1 MELIVTG
8 SSDGISKTVKNEEL
22 FNEATGELLLS
33 SLQDYEVEEV
43 IASMGNIEANVKSI
57 VLSHCKLTAKP
68 LIYVLSNILQD
79 RKYRNLRV
87 LDISYCNIPE
97 IALNYL
103 CEYVNPFSG
112 GYNIS
117 VLNVSRCDLGIHGTM
132 KLLTALFAN
141 NTIEELMLTGN
152 HCGDKAIAV
161 LIVML
166 TKYENKVSTLSLGA
180 NNLTATGKVTN
191 LHG

>member
-1 MELIVTG
+1 MDLVVSFDNDAASRKVRLAELYKE
-8 SSDGISKTVKNEEL
+8 D
-22 FNEATGELLLS
+22 TGELDLS
-33 SLQDYEVEEV
+33 NLKDYEVAAT
-43 IASMGNIEANVKSI
+43 IASIGDIELKVKTI
-57 VLSHCKLTAKP
+57 TLSHCKLSAKP
-68 LIYVLSNILQD
+68 LISVLSNILQD
-79 RKYRNLRV
+79 RQYRNLKS
-87 LDISYCNIPE
+87 LDISNCNIPE

-117 VLNVSRCDLGIHGTM
+117 VLNVARCDLGIHGAI

-141 NTIEELMLTGN
+141 NAIEELVLTGN

-166 TKYENKVSTLSLGA
+166 TKYENKISALFLGA
-180 NNLTATGKVTN
+180 NNLTATG
-191 LHG
+191 G